1 MIKRRGN
8 VEIRVYYESVRTLRS
23 RSHLKPSDRQH
34 SPGRRVFPGSPG
46 FRDRP
51 ENLGNPEY
59 RELPETPGSRVTPG
73 IHDNPGSPGLPG
85 IHDNP
90 GSPGPH
96 APPANHVRL
105 AGLYSPGKYAP
116 LASPDPFSPQDG
128 AYARAR
134 VGLHTAV
141 RVPPTGSP
149 THTHLRHDPGD
160 EPTSDDSGLYPL
172 DARALAHLVM
182 LPADHRAFFRT
193 VVDVSRMCAANV
205 RDPPPPATGAMLG
218 RHARLVHTQWLR
230 ANQETSPLWP
240 WRTAAINFI
249 TTMAPRV
256 QTHRHMHDL
265 LMACAFWCCLTHAST
280 CSYAGLYS
288 THCLHL
294 FGAFGCGDPALTP
307 PLC

>member
-23 RSHLKPSDRQH
+23 RSHLKPSDRQQ
-34 SPGRRVFPGSPG
+34 SPGHRVFPGSPG
-46 FRDRP
+46 FRDHP

-59 RELPETPGSRVTPG
+59 RELPETPGYRVT
-73 IHDNPGSPGLPG
+73 PG

-128 AYARAR
+128 AYARTR

-160 EPTSDDSGLYPL
+160 EPTSDASGLYPL

-193 VVDVSRMCAANV
+193 VVEVSRMCAANV

>member
-1 MIKRRGN
+1 
-8 VEIRVYYESVRTLRS
+8 
-23 RSHLKPSDRQH
+23 
-34 SPGRRVFPGSPG
+34 
-46 FRDRP
+46 
-51 ENLGNPEY
+51 
-59 RELPETPGSRVTPG
+59 
-73 IHDNPGSPGLPG
+73 
-85 IHDNP
+85 
-90 GSPGPH
+90 
-96 APPANHVRL
+96 
-105 AGLYSPGKYAP
+105 
-116 LASPDPFSPQDG
+116 
-128 AYARAR
+128 
-134 VGLHTAV
+134 
-141 RVPPTGSP
+141 
-149 THTHLRHDPGD
+149 
-160 EPTSDDSGLYPL
+160 
-172 DARALAHLVM
+172 M

-218 RHARLVHTQWLR
+218 RHARLIHTQWLR

-294 FGAFGCGDPALTP
+294 FGAFGCGAPALTP
-307 PLC
+307 PLCQDNLYP